1 MPSGDGWAERKR
13 SALRSAWVPGS
24 AYVVAATVSALPAG
38 PGDAP
43 LLLSVMVLAGGS
55 VCFVVPPAFVALV
68 VARLR
73 VVRHAVTAAVTAAAV
88 LAGVLVATTDDA
100 QAGLAVFWVS
110 YVALPLALV
119 VWLVD
124 KAVDARRTRAGTT
137 HGWPAPLGDRLA
149 ALVIDVALVGGALA
163 VPLTG
168 FAHAGRE
175 VLAAAVGIGA
185 ATAYLGLLVAW
196 RGRTVGQALVGLSV
210 VRAPDDHGERR
221 VRMGRALVRGLIV
234 ALEVVSAPTM
244 FLTAVAGAELLA
256 VAGDGDGDGRS
267 LTDRVLGTRV
277 VVGRPV
283 SGVGAGGAR

>member
-24 AYVVAATVSALPAG
+24 AYVVAASVSGSPTAR
-38 PGDAP
+38 GDAP
-43 LLLSVMVLAGGS
+43 LLLTVVALAVGS
-55 VCFVVPPAFVALV
+55 VCFVVPAAFVALV
-68 VARLR
+68 VARHR
-73 VVRHAVTAAVTAAAV
+73 AVRQAVTAAVTAAAV

-124 KAVDARRTRAGTT
+124 EVVDARRTRAGTT
-137 HGWPAPLGDRLA
+137 HGWSAPVGDRLA
-149 ALVIDVALVGGALA
+149 ALVIDIVIVGGALA

-168 FAHAGRE
+168 LAHAGHE
-175 VLAAAVGIGA
+175 VLAAVVGILVA
-185 ATAYLGLLVAW
+185 AAYLGLLVAW
-196 RGRTVGQALVGLSV
+196 RGRTVGHALVGLSV
-210 VRAPDDHGERR
+210 VRAPDGHGERR
-221 VRMGRALVRGLIV
+221 VGVWRASVRGLIV
-234 ALEVVSAPTM
+234 ALEVASAPTV
-244 FLTAVAGAELLA
+244 FLVAIAGAELLA
-256 VAGDGDGDGRS
+256 AAGDGRS

-283 SGVGAGGAR
+283 SGMGAGGAR